1 MPTAANGRCG
11 FIGEMESDSIHCI
24 LARMLQRLLTVFN
37 AIKIA
42 HSVFALPFALSAM
55 LVAAG
60 GWPSWPVLGLIL
72 VCMVSARSAAM
83 AFNRWADREIDAK
96 NPRTS
101 TRPSVTGALSPGF
114 LLCFVVV
121 SSTVFLGA
129 AWLLNGTCFVLAFPA
144 LAVLLGYSFAKR
156 FTSLSH
162 FWLGLALGL
171 APIGAHLAVRGDLAP
186 LTGLGETRGAS
197 FEWFPI
203 LLGLAV
209 ILWTAGFDLIYACQD
224 YDVDRADTRLHSL
237 PKTLGI
243 RSALW
248 LSILLHVLCVAVLGG
263 AGWYAGLGVWYFGAL
278 AVTTVL
284 LTYEHWIVRP
294 DDLSRVNVAFFTLN
308 GAVSLLIFTAV
319 VVEIGRRGVAGCH

>member
-1 MPTAANGRCG
+1 M
-11 FIGEMESDSIHCI
+11 FK
-24 LARMLQRLLTVFN
+24 RLLVVFDT
-37 AIKIA
+37 IKIA

-60 GWPSWPVLGLIL
+60 GWPSWQVLCLIL

-101 TRPSVTGALSPGF
+101 IRPSVTGALSPGF
-114 LLCFVVV
+114 LLSFVVV
-121 SSTVFLGA
+121 SSVIFLGA
-129 AWLLNGTCFVLAFPA
+129 AWLLNKACFILAFPA

-162 FWLGLALGL
+162 FWLGMALGL
-171 APIGAHLAVRGDLAP
+171 APVGAHLAVCGDLAP
-186 LTGLGETRGAS
+186 LEGMGVRWGAA
-197 FEWFPI
+197 FEWFP
-203 LLGLAV
+203 LMLGLTV

-224 YDVDRADTRLHSL
+224 YDVDRADARLHSL
-237 PKTLGI
+237 PKALGI
-243 RSALW
+243 RGALW
-248 LSILLHVLCVAVLGG
+248 LSVLLHVLCVGVLGV
-263 AGWYAGLGVWYFGAL
+263 AGWYAGLGVWYFGAVGL
-278 AVTTVL
+278 TVVL

-308 GAVSLLIFTAV
+308 GAVSLLIFAAV
-319 VVEIGRRGVAGCH
+319 AVEKGRLLALGS